1 MSIPGD
7 DRARSRRRFLVHTA
21 AVAGLGALA
30 RPATATQ
37 STPRSWASSADV
49 IVVGSGAAGLSAA
62 ITAAVRG
69 SSVVIVEKAPAVGGT
84 TAKSDG
90 AYWVPNNHIM
100 RANGVSDPRNEAI
113 GYMVRCS
120 YPALFRDNDPHWGVG
135 ANEFALLESFY
146 DNAAKAIE
154 SLEACGALKST
165 TIALPDYLD
174 HVPFNKPMRE
184 RILIPMK
191 SDGQIGEGR
200 ELVRQLHAK
209 VQALNIQVLTKHTVT
224 RIERNS
230 RGEVLGLAVG
240 SAEGTSLIRAKK
252 AVIFASGG
260 FTHNPGLVLNFQP
273 APNWGGCAVPT
284 NQGDFVR
291 LGIEAGAM
299 LGNMVNAWRA
309 QLLLESAL
317 ESASVP
323 RDLWQPPGDS
333 MILVNK
339 YAQRVVNEK
348 RNYNERTRAHFAYD
362 PVESEYPNLF
372 LFMVY
377 DQRTADLFAG
387 NFPLPEPGDPAKYVI
402 KGADIGGL
410 AQAIQARLDSLS
422 SRIGKIALAPDF
434 TAALSKQID
443 AFNHGAA
450 AGVDPQFRR
459 GEFPYDTEWH
469 TLINSKERS
478 DTRWPANTGKNPTV
492 HPIEKHGPFYA
503 IILAAGTLDTNGG
516 PVINGKSQVLDTHGN
531 PIPGLYGAGNCIAS
545 PAAQG
550 YWGAGGTIGPAL
562 TFGTLAGQGAAD
574 EAVKEE
580 V

>member
-1 MSIPGD
+1 MSFPTD
-7 DRARSRRRFLVHTA
+7 DQTKSRRRFLVHTA

-30 RPATATQ
+30 GPVGAAGNSRV
-37 STPRSWASSADV
+37 WGKSADV

-62 ITAAVRG
+62 IAATLKG
-69 SSVVIVEKAPAVGGT
+69 STVIIVEKAPVVGGT

-90 AYWVPNNHIM
+90 AYWIPNNHFM
-100 RANGVSDPRNEAI
+100 RAKGVSDPKAQAI

-120 YPALFRDNDPHWGVG
+120 YPVLFRENDPHWGVG
-135 ANEFALLESFY
+135 ANEYALLEAYY
-146 DNAAKAIE
+146 DNAAAAIA
-154 SLEACGALKST
+154 SLEACGALKSM

-191 SDGQIGEGR
+191 PDGQIGQGR

-209 VQALNIQVLTKHTVT
+209 VEALSIPVLTKHTVT
-224 RIERNS
+224 HIERNS
-230 RGEVLGLAVG
+230 KGEVVGIAV
-240 SAEGTSLIRAKK
+240 SSSEGTSLIRAKK
-252 AVIFASGG
+252 AVIFGSGG
-260 FTHNPGLVLNFQP
+260 FTHNSSMVMNFQP

-291 LGIEAGAM
+291 LGIESGAM

-309 QLLLESAL
+309 QLVLESAL
-317 ESASVP
+317 ESASVA

-348 RNYNERTRAHFAYD
+348 RNYNERTRVHFAYD
-362 PVESEYPNLF
+362 PVESDYPNLF
-372 LFMVY
+372 LFMIY

-387 NFPLPEPGDPAKYVI
+387 NYPLPEPKDFAKYVI
-402 KGADIGGL
+402 QAADIGSL
-410 AQAIQARLDSLS
+410 SQAIQTRLNSLGG
-422 SRIGKIALAPDF
+422 RIGNVALAPDF
-434 TAALSKQID
+434 AAALSQQID
-443 AFNHGAA
+443 SFNHNAA
-450 AGVDPQFRR
+450 QGVDPQFRR

-469 TLINSKERS
+469 TVINSKERT
-478 DTRWPANTGKNPTV
+478 DTKWPGNQGKNPTL
-492 HPIEKHGPFYA
+492 HPIDKHGPLYA

-516 PVINGKSQVLDTHGN
+516 PVINGRSQVIDTHGTT
-531 PIPGLYGAGNCIAS
+531 IPGLYGAGNCIAS

-574 EAVKEE
+574 EPMKED